1 MQSSPAKGLTIPG
14 GRRPLQ
20 QRGGTEEVYDI
31 LHEWWFDEI
40 EDKDFQ
46 EEEVY
51 DLLEGSDKAVAA
63 CVVPARF
70 CFW

>member
-1 MQSSPAKGLTIPG
+1 MGHF
-14 GRRPLQ
+14 
-20 QRGGTEEVYDI
+20 EEVYEL

-51 DLLEGSDKAVAA
+51 DLLEGSEKAVAA
-63 CVVPARF
+63 CVIPARF

>member
-1 MQSSPAKGLTIPG
+1 MTIPG

-31 LHEWWFDEI
+31 LHEGWFDEI

-46 EEEVY
+46 EEREAIRLWLHVSF
-51 DLLEGSDKAVAA
+51 LLDFVFGRKI
-63 CVVPARF
+63 
-70 CFW
+70 